1 MKKYIPLLTLII
13 LIACSTDKKQW
24 QKIKDHPRLSA
35 IFEFADNNRGSMYF
49 DSAISMLNDSIQKD
63 NNFYLR
69 IYDDSIKTIKIDGS
83 VMYKLSK
90 SNIIL
95 SNASNY
101 EFKYIDS
108 IYTSQPSIDTLIKSF
123 LINREI
129 GGFYI
134 YYEGISAKENWIQL
148 FTAIDKVKSAYT
160 TERNRYAVEEYR
172 VAYHKLDNS
181 EKNIIKEKIPLGI
194 VVYFRNPFP
203 EPPPMTTEELQKLT
217 KDLDHTKE

>member
-1 MKKYIPLLTLII
+1 MKKYIPILTLIVSF
-13 LIACSTDKKQW
+13 ACSTEKKQW
-24 QKIKDHPRLSA
+24 QEIKDHPRLST

-49 DSAISMLNDSIQKD
+49 NSAISMLNDSIQED
-63 NNFYLR
+63 NNFFLR
-69 IYDDSIKTIKIDGS
+69 LYDDSIKTIKIDGS

-95 SNASNY
+95 YNASNY
-101 EFKYIDS
+101 ELKYIDS
-108 IYTSQPSIDTLIKSF
+108 IYTTQPSIDSLIYNF

-134 YYEGISAKENWIQL
+134 YYEGISTNENWIQL
-148 FTAIDKVKSAYT
+148 YTAIDKVKSAYI

-172 VAYHKLDNS
+172 VTYDKLGNS
-181 EKNIIKEKIPLGI
+181 QKKIIKEKIPLGI

-203 EPPPMTTEELQKLT
+203 EPPPITTEELQKLT
-217 KDLDHTKE
+217 KEVDFDEK